1 MTDDRSA
8 FTEAREDL
16 KTPDE
21 WSRLE
26 GVEVMDPDGWRGRNG
41 RPWTDPITLAE
52 FKNRLI
58 TSTLRHAVGAST
70 KARAEF
76 AAARDAGLQR
86 RHETREA
93 RALIDQ
99 IAKTLDPEAFD
110 ETRRRSSHPAAK
122 IQWEARKF
130 MARESAAKVMRPIA
144 EAVDLCWKATPYGS
158 TEDGD
163 TAAYILPKGVVHRLV
178 GALQGIGVSASLR
191 AIEAPEETS

>member
-21 WSRLE
+21 WCRLE

-52 FKNRLI
+52 FKNRLV
-58 TSTLRHAVGAST
+58 TCTMRHAVGASA

-76 AAARDAGLQR
+76 AEARDAGLQR

-93 RALIDQ
+93 RAIRRQVAVFIADMIDDYPGPDPSPASPAWWAGYEEAKRDCALI
-99 IAKTLDPEAFD
+99 
-110 ETRRRSSHPAAK
+110 
-122 IQWEARKF
+122 ARTF
-130 MARESAAKVMRPIA
+130 
-144 EAVDLCWKATPYGS
+144 GS
-158 TEDGD
+158 
-163 TAAYILPKGVVHRLV
+163 K
-178 GALQGIGVSASLR
+178 
-191 AIEAPEETS
+191 ETS